1 VDTPRSGFDEWAS
14 AFLGSLG
21 GKSPRTFATYQSGL
35 SRFREFLEARGQL
48 AAWQPAELGAST
60 LEDFYA
66 WLVRRHGRERR
77 ATVATYLSGL
87 RAFVRFLARR
97 AVLGQGITY
106 EQMRDNLQQVMGR
119 SSYKTPRIDQRLPLL
134 VTHVLE
140 LQEPPPTVRRGV
152 GRLELLRDR
161 ALLLTL
167 FCTGMRREE
176 VSRLDRFDVQDGYAD
191 RALITG
197 KGDKER
203 VVFFDARTQAALRQ
217 YLEARKD
224 SLAPVFLRHDNHR
237 GRSAGHGG
245 ERWRLSPQS
254 VWGIVKRYARAVGVQ
269 ATTHHFRHSKAS
281 VLLNR
286 GASLS
291 EVQDILGHASPETT
305 KRIYAHYQT
314 QHLRDAFDRFS
325 ASPEELVA
333 DLDRE
338 SGSGEP
344 CGHSVS
350 GSGEPCGHSV
360 SGSGE
365 PCGHSVSGSGEP
377 CGPPAASRRSARKLA
392 ARSFPRRPPA

>member
-1 VDTPRSGFDEWAS
+1 VDHAPVGFETWVD

-21 GKSPRTFATYQSGL
+21 GKSPRTLLTYQSGL
-35 SRFREFLEARGQL
+35 ARFREFLVSRGQL
-48 AAWQPAELGAST
+48 ESWQPGELGPST

-66 WLVRRHGRERR
+66 YLVRHHGRERR

-97 AVLGQGITY
+97 AVLRGDVSY
-106 EQMRDNLQQVMGR
+106 EQMRDNLQQVVGR
-119 SSYKTPRIDQRLPLL
+119 SSYKTPRVDQGLPLL
-134 VTHVLE
+134 VTHVLS
-140 LQEPPPTVRRGV
+140 LDVPSSGARNGV
-152 GRLELLRDR
+152 KRLELLRDR
-161 ALLLTL
+161 ALMLTL

-176 VSRLDRFDVQDGYAD
+176 VARLDRYDVQDGWAD

-197 KGDKER
+197 KGEKER
-203 VVFFDARTQAALRQ
+203 VVFFDDLTLAALRE
-217 YLEARKD
+217 YLGARD
-224 SLAPVFLRHDNHR
+224 DALVPMFLRHDNHR

-254 VWGIVKRYARAVGVQ
+254 VWAIVKRYARAVGVP

-314 QHLRDAFDRFS
+314 QYLRDAFDRYS
-325 ASPEELVA
+325 ASAEELVA
-333 DLDRE
+333 ELPPGRRRADAR
-338 SGSGEP
+338 GSGVASRAVP
-344 CGHSVS
+344 KAAVPAPSPGS
-350 GSGEPCGHSV
+350 SGE
-360 SGSGE
+360 
-365 PCGHSVSGSGEP
+365 
-377 CGPPAASRRSARKLA
+377 ARHA
-392 ARSFPRRPPA
+392 